1 MSNLPAV
8 IPSSDMVEADVTK
21 VEKFIQDGLP
31 GISTVTDV
39 QMHRMLD
46 LYLHGNTYTQIAN
59 MLQVKKVYILYF
71 AYKANWKQLKLDYLT
86 EIQEKIQNRVI
97 DSQLRS
103 KEFMLLLVQA
113 YQKKVSNKLSLY
125 LATDNDSHMADI
137 DLKEVGQLMRAIE
150 MVNELDNAGK
160 LPNGKTPAIGLNL
173 GASGVDVEKT
183 GDNTISI
190 TPKKDTSVGDLLQ
203 KLADE
208 NRNKRK
214 VLEQSDIIQEIGVK
228 NENES

>member
-8 IPSSDMVEADVTK
+8 IPTADMVETDVAK
-21 VEKFIQDGLP
+21 IKKFIDDGLP
-31 GISTVTDV
+31 GISTVTDL

-46 LYLHGNTYTQIAN
+46 LYLHGNTYTQISS
-59 MLQVKKVYILYF
+59 MLQIKKIYVLYF
-71 AYKANWKQLKLDYLT
+71 AYTANWKQLKLDYLT
-86 EIQEKIQNRVI
+86 EIQEKISSRVI

-113 YQKKVSNKLSLY
+113 FQKKVSNKLSLY
-125 LATDNDSHMADI
+125 LATEDPAHMEDV

-150 MVNELDNAGK
+150 MVNELDSAGK

-173 GASGVDVEKT
+173 GDNGVDVEKT

-190 TPKKDTSVGDLLQ
+190 TPKKDASVGDLLQ

-208 NRNKRK
+208 NRNKK
-214 VLEQSDIIQEIGVK
+214 KALEQSDIIQEIGVK